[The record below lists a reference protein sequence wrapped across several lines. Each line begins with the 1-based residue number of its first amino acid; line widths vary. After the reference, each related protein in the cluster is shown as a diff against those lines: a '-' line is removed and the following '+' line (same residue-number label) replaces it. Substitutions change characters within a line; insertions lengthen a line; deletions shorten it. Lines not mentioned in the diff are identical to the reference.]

1 MYTMTKVNAA
11 IRPHLTRLFEE
22 VRRVDVCIDSVLEGQ
37 AGGDI
42 RIFVDSLTNP
52 SSAQINQGSFAYFAG
67 DSAGPSAEQWLV
79 ELPAHCYIMP
89 SSPGWVQR
97 ARSIH
102 GGKLIRGERYL
113 FSPESLRPGPL
124 KELAEHP
131 DYIVEKITPELAR
144 DMFRD
149 PLQHYHF
156 VNYDTAEQFIETGF
170 GYCIRAEGEV
180 AAACTT
186 AMVCRTGVEIG
197 IMTHPDY
204 RKFGLATRVAAAF
217 LLHCLEH
224 NLYPSWDAANLK
236 SKGLAEKL
244 GLIYAGSYEVFSLQD

>member
-1 MYTMTKVNAA
+1 MYTMTQVNGA
-11 IRPHLTRLFEE
+11 IRPHLTGLFEE

-37 AGGDI
+37 AGGEI
-42 RIFVDSLTNP
+42 QIFVDSLTEP

-67 DSAGPSAEQWLV
+67 DSSGTSAKRWLE

-89 SSPGWVQR
+89 SSPGWVEK
-97 ARSIH
+97 AKNIH
-102 GGKLIRGERYL
+102 GGRLIRGERYM
-113 FSPESLRPGPL
+113 FSPEALQPDRL
-124 KELAEHP
+124 KELTEHP
-131 DYIVEKITPELAR
+131 DYKVEKITLELAR

-156 VNYDTAEQFIETGF
+156 VNYDTPEQFMETGF

-186 AMVCRTGVEIG
+186 AMACRTGVEVG
-197 IMTHPDY
+197 IMTHPGY

-224 NLYPSWDAANLK
+224 DLYPSWDAANLK

-244 GLIYAGSYEVFSLQD
+244 GLVYAGPYEVFSLQD